1 VTWVQKAPLQLR
13 NPSFLKI
20 SAGFDSIENSQSNNR
35 IKRNRK
41 MNLTEEFPRG
51 PRERMNDLV
60 HIPRMIDKAR
70 AARQN
75 TLGEYIYPCPM
86 DKMMLEFLKVEPDAF
101 QEKAC
106 NDTEE
111 SLSNW
116 ITLQCQN
123 RPPEDL
129 DVINNKI
136 LKARPDNAE
145 KQEYFDEVLKKI
157 DPSRTDITTW
167 VELIDLEEG
176 RL

>member
-1 VTWVQKAPLQLR
+1 
-13 NPSFLKI
+13 
-20 SAGFDSIENSQSNNR
+20 
-35 IKRNRK
+35 
-41 MNLTEEFPRG
+41 MNLTEESPRG
-51 PRERMNDLV
+51 PREKIADLV

-86 DKMMLEFLKVEPDAF
+86 DKMMLEFLKVDQDAF

-106 NDTEE
+106 NDTED
-111 SLSNW
+111 SLTNW
-116 ITLQCQN
+116 ITMQCQN
-123 RPPEDL
+123 RSSEDK
-129 DVINNKI
+129 DTINNRI
-136 LKARPDNAE
+136 LKAHPDNPE
-145 KQEYFDEVLKKI
+145 KQEYFNETLNKI